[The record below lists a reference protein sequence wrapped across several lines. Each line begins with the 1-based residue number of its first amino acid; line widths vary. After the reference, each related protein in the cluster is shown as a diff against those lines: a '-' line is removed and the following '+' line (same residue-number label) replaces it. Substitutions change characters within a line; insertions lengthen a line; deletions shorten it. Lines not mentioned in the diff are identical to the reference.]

1 MMLQRT
7 GAGRRHADK
16 QKADDRP
23 IEIGERLFMGSFQAA
38 CNGSALADAHV
49 THILSVISSGSV
61 PPDPRFTVRTIHI
74 DDVERADLLSVLPDC
89 LAFCDR
95 AVDSGGAVLIHCMS
109 GVSRS
114 AAVAM
119 AFKMRRERLSVA
131 DALAALKA
139 ARPDVDPN
147 AGFIEQLHQFAAM
160 GFQLD
165 GDTEAHATYRAAT
178 ALRRRSVVTASP
190 AASLDFALAKDPAAD
205 AKRAESLSNT
215 YRCKAC
221 SRLLFSRRNLV
232 RQAAAAAAAAEAAAA
247 APLANQAIAAA
258 AAAAVGAPDEAAS
271 SKPSHDANNDDD
283 GDDDQKDKKKKKK
296 KKSSSS
302 AAAAADRSKKK
313 SGAGDAIYIEPMAWM
328 QVNELASN
336 EEGKINC
343 PQCFARLGTW
353 SWSGFESDGKLI
365 VPAFKITR
373 SKVERQE
380 TPAPSKDKE

>member
-7 GAGRRHADK
+7 GAGRRHAEK

-23 IEIGERLFMGSFQAA
+23 ILIGERLFMGSFQAA

-49 THILSVISSGSV
+49 THILSVISSGCV
-61 PPDPRFTVRTIHI
+61 PADPRFTVRTVHI

-89 LAFCDR
+89 LAFCDL
-95 AVDSGGAVLIHCMS
+95 ALDSGGAVLIHCMS

-119 AFKMRRERLSVA
+119 AFKMRREQLSVA

-160 GFQLD
+160 AFQLD

-271 SKPSHDANNDDD
+271 SKATRDDD
-283 GDDDQKDKKKKKK
+283 GDDADPNDKKKKK

-302 AAAAADRSKKK
+302 SADRSKKK

-336 EEGKINC
+336 DEGKINC